1 MKPSTKIH
9 YLSLFVLMS
18 FLYTCQTGDQ
28 TMSKNWLKPNKV
40 INQLKEKF
48 GEEHAP
54 RIEKGVNQVA
64 ALWNK
69 DDGNVDDFESF
80 CREQFITNPEK
91 LAVTFDRFE
100 KNLEQ
105 ISGLNL
111 EMLRTLQEPVQ
122 LDMGPMLP
130 VDLLFANY
138 DPFAHVSDDLFKN
151 KIAFT
156 ALLNY
161 PLYTLDEILKLSQD
175 WSREKWAQARLVQ
188 RFSSRVPS
196 AVEQK
201 ISETQV
207 AADNYINNYNIYM
220 HNLLTPSAEHLFP
233 EGLRL
238 ITHWGLR
245 DELKAQYANP
255 DGLKRQQMIRQ
266 VMEHIIEQTIP
277 EVVVDNPKVNW
288 EPGENTVSPVKDS
301 KETVN
306 NAAEPNTRYKHLLA
320 YFNGRKSADPY
331 YPHLPTFI
339 DRKFK
344 SKNILQR
351 GFG

>member
-138 DPFAHVSDDLFKN
+138 DPFAHVSDDLFKD

-175 WSREKWAQARLVQ
+175 WSRENGHRQDWFSGLV
-188 RFSSRVPS
+188 P
-196 AVEQK
+196 AC
-201 ISETQV
+201 
-207 AADNYINNYNIYM
+207 
-220 HNLLTPSAEHLFP
+220 
-233 EGLRL
+233 
-238 ITHWGLR
+238 
-245 DELKAQYANP
+245 
-255 DGLKRQQMIRQ
+255 
-266 VMEHIIEQTIP
+266 
-277 EVVVDNPKVNW
+277 
-288 EPGENTVSPVKDS
+288 
-301 KETVN
+301 
-306 NAAEPNTRYKHLLA
+306 HLLW
-320 YFNGRKSADPY
+320 NRKY
-331 YPHLPTFI
+331 LKHRLPQITISTIIIFI
-339 DRKFK
+339 CTIC
-344 SKNILQR
+344 SLHQQNIFFPR
-351 GFG
+351 D